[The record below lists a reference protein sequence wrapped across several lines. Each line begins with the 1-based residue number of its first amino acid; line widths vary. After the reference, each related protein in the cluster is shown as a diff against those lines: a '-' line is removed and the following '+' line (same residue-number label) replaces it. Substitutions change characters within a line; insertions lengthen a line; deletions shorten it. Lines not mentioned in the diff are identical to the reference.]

1 MIFGRQSPISQLSH
15 KFGDEALS
23 YPDTPD
29 ENMPELPEAAN
40 DAADLGA
47 ADANPEAAI
56 SEAQWEEIIKV
67 FQAENE
73 ELKARN
79 LRLLADMEN
88 MRKRFEK
95 EKDEAMKYAVTKFA
109 GDIVNVADNF
119 ERAVGAVPPGA
130 AEADEALKSLIDG
143 VNMTEREFINTL
155 ERHGVKRIDPEGEI
169 FNPHRHQAVMETA
182 APDGVANG
190 TIIKVFQ
197 SGYMISDRVL
207 RPAMVSVAKG
217 GNGGGKSPAAPA
229 AGDAETG
236 TDGA

>member
-1 MIFGRQSPISQLSH
+1 LP
-15 KFGDEALS
+15 

-29 ENMPELPEAAN
+29 ENVPEVPDAAN
-40 DAADLGA
+40 DLGSLEAA
-47 ADANPEAAI
+47 PEATI
-56 SEAQWEEIIKV
+56 GEAQWEEIIKV

-95 EKDEAMKYAVTKFA
+95 EKDEASKYAVTKFA

-119 ERAVGAVPPGA
+119 ERAIGAVPPGA
-130 AEADEALKSLIDG
+130 AEADEALKSLVDG
-143 VNMTEREFINTL
+143 VTMTERELMNTL
-155 ERHGVKRIDPEGEI
+155 ERHGVKRINPEGEI
-169 FNPHRHQAVMETA
+169 FNPHKHQAVMETA

-197 SGYMISDRVL
+197 PGYMISDRVL
-207 RPAMVSVAKG
+207 RPAMVVVAKG
-217 GNGGGKSPAAPA
+217 AKGAAEAAPPVA
-229 AGDAETG
+229 ESEPDAK
-236 TDGA
+236 DG